1 MSTQNIPE
9 SVLFEAC
16 LQFNLDPSTVH
27 HLGGGDG
34 AVFVAKQAEVPRVLK
49 ITPSTPD
56 NVAVARAR
64 LHFVAHLHAHG
75 VPLAAPL
82 PTTTTSETLAVLGNP
97 TEPFIA
103 VLMPQILGDHAD
115 HRNPAQWNANLFT
128 CWGALVGQMH
138 ALAQDYTPLEALPD
152 WRMEQ
157 IAFVRA
163 STEAGIRAEWAA
175 LAETLLALPKDRAS
189 YGAIHNDLH
198 PWNFLLTEADTLA
211 VIDFEV
217 CLQHWFIMD
226 IAIALYYALM
236 LHPPTDTPETA
247 TRAFLEPFM
256 AGYRQFHTLEAAWFR
271 HLPTFLHYRRVL
283 LYTVFAATLPD
294 DRRAAWHAQVVSRQP
309 LVQLPPAEWEALTG
323 T

>member
-82 PTTTTSETLAVLGNP
+82 PTTTTSETLAVMGNP

-103 VLMPQILGDHAD
+103 ILMPQIRGDHAD
-115 HRNPAQWNANLFT
+115 HRNPTQWNANLFT
-128 CWGALVGQMH
+128 RWGALVGQMH
-138 ALAQDYTPLEALPD
+138 ALAQSYTPRDALPD

-163 STEAGIRAEWAA
+163 SNEAAIRAEWAA
-175 LAETLLALPKDRAS
+175 LAEQLLALPKDPTG

-198 PWNFLLTEADTLA
+198 PWNFLVADSGQLT

-226 IAIALYYALM
+226 IAIALYYALY
-236 LHPPTDTPETA
+236 LQAETTTPEAA
-247 TRAFLEPFM
+247 TRAFLQPFM
-256 AGYRQFHTLEAAWFR
+256 VGYRQFHTLSANWFT

-283 LYTVFAATLPD
+283 LYTVFAPNLPEE
-294 DRRAAWHAQVVSRQP
+294 RRAAWRAQVLARQP
-309 LVQLPPAEWEALTG
+309 LVTFTPAEWQALAG
-323 T
+323 